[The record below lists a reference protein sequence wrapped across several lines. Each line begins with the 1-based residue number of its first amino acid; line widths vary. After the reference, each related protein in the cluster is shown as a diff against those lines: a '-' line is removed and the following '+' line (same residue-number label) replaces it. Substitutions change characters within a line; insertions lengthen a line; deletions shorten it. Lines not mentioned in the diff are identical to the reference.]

1 MNDKHSYRIT
11 VVVGHKIQTGYEMRY
26 FLKLRLM
33 SLRVDT
39 NAEQSYLTSR
49 LKEVQNRP

>member
-1 MNDKHSYRIT
+1 
-11 VVVGHKIQTGYEMRY
+11 
-26 FLKLRLM
+26 M

-49 LKEVQNRP
+49 LKEVQTGHENHA

>member
-1 MNDKHSYRIT
+1 MTASYENYA
-11 VVVGHKIQTGYEMRY
+11 V

-33 SLRVDT
+33 SLRVDI
-39 NAEQSYLTSR
+39 NAKQSYLTSR